1 MIHYHMQVL
10 PDQITRDMYRMFYW
24 LLLLLQT
31 EVLLCSVILFV
42 LDEEL
47 PVNTAVGHMDEVT
60 SATAEDLYDL
70 FPVGEFS
77 RLFRMDGMTLR
88 TAEVIDRE
96 EVCPGKQICEL
107 GVSVRSRP
115 RFSIRRVVVRLVDSN
130 DFRPSFDRSDFTV
143 DILESTPI
151 GSEFSLDNA
160 VDKDS
165 PANGVIEYTLQG
177 GQHHFRLVQLRNS
190 S

>member
-1 MIHYHMQVL
+1 MQVL
-10 PDQITRDMYRMFYW
+10 PDLQTRDMCRMFIW

-47 PVNTAVGHMDEVT
+47 PVNTVVGHVDET
-60 SATAEDLYDL
+60 TFASADDIYDL

-77 RLFRMDGMTLR
+77 HLFRMDGMTLR
-88 TAEVIDRE
+88 IAEVIDRE
-96 EVCPGKQICEL
+96 EVCPGKQVCEL

-115 RFSIRRVVVRLVDSN
+115 RFSIRRVVVRLVDAN

-143 DILESTPI
+143 DILETTPI
-151 GSEFSLDNA
+151 GSEFSLDIA

-165 PANGVIEYTLQG
+165 PANGVIEYMLQG
-177 GQHHFRLVQLRNS
+177 GQYHFRLVQLRNKS
-190 S
+190 

>member
-1 MIHYHMQVL
+1 MQVL
-10 PDQITRDMYRMFYW
+10 PDLQKRDMCRMFIW

-47 PVNTAVGHMDEVT
+47 PVNTAVGHVDET
-60 SATAEDLYDL
+60 PPDADDIYDL

-77 RLFRMDGMTLR
+77 RLFRMDGVTLR

-96 EVCPGKQICEL
+96 QVCPGKQVCEL

-115 RFSIRRVVVRLVDSN
+115 RFSIRRVVVRLVDAN
-130 DFRPSFDRSDFTV
+130 DFRPSFDRSEVTV
-143 DILESTPI
+143 DILESTHI
-151 GSEFSLDNA
+151 GSEFSLDIA

-165 PANGVIEYTLQG
+165 PANGVIEYMLQG
-177 GQHHFRLVQLRNS
+177 GQYHFRLVQLRNKS
-190 S
+190 